1 MKVYY
6 IKNDS
11 INEHILRMFLRDDI
25 CLEGLGVEE
34 IGRAEEGAAVIVS
47 ENQQTD
53 LRKCVSVVV
62 WEELFVNLYKYA
74 RELYF
79 KNFDYY
85 YLRHNMEKAKKP
97 DTTNLVVGSSYARF
111 GMKEEFFKEKTVNL
125 SLASQDFYYAVK
137 IADAILETNR
147 VIKNIIIGCG
157 YYSFNSDLSRTK
169 SNELRRISDV
179 YYPIFRDMHHA
190 VLLPPPISR
199 IESEILDMER
209 IERIISE
216 DLFRERG
223 EAYFL
228 NAGMQENARL
238 CTWGRADV
246 WWRELSEEEKC
257 EAAIKRTTT
266 HNKIANREATF
277 RENKNLLEAF
287 IKKCN
292 AWNIEVWIAV
302 LPFTKAYMEQL
313 DPSVRERFTEALDE
327 IDGMFHSVDFNETDL
342 FTDEDFIDSDHLGE
356 SGAYKVSV
364 LMEEI
369 LESR

>member
-6 IKNDS
+6 IKNES

-25 CLEGLGVEE
+25 CLEELCEEE
-34 IGRAEEGAAVIVS
+34 IESAEEGATVIVS
-47 ENQQTD
+47 ENQKTD
-53 LRKCVSVVV
+53 LLKGVSVVV
-62 WEELFVNLYKYA
+62 WEKLFVNLYKYV
-74 RELYF
+74 RELYL

-85 YLRHNMEKAKKP
+85 YLRHNMEKAKKS

-111 GMKEEFFKEKTVNL
+111 GMKEAFFKEKTVNL

-137 IADAILETNR
+137 IADTILKTNR
-147 VIKNIIIGCG
+147 AIKNIIIGCG
-157 YYSFNSDLSRTK
+157 YYSFHSDLSRTK

-190 VLLPPPISR
+190 VLLPPPVSR
-199 IESEILDMER
+199 MESEILDMQR

-228 NAGMQENARL
+228 NGGVQEEARL
-238 CTWGRADV
+238 CTWMRKDAF
-246 WWRELSEEEKC
+246 WRELSREEKD

-266 HNKIANREATF
+266 HNKTADREATF

-287 IKKCN
+287 VKKCN
-292 AWNIEVWIAV
+292 AWNIEVWIVV
-302 LPFTKAYMEQL
+302 LPFTKAYMGQL
-313 DPSVRERFTEALDE
+313 DPLVRGRFIEVLDE